1 MSTKNNDKVKRIVV
15 KSILLSVSMILSY
28 IDSMLPFTFMN
39 FGMKVGLSNIAIVTA
54 TILFGVKD
62 GFIIGLLKV
71 LILSVIFGNFLY
83 FVISILAFLISFF
96 SMSVVYY
103 LLNSFCEK
111 YKILIMSAIG
121 GMTHNIVQVIVVYI
135 YLKNNILLN
144 LIPSFS
150 VVGLLLGTMI
160 GIIVNFILKIIRN
173 YEIMR

>member
-1 MSTKNNDKVKRIVV
+1 
-15 KSILLSVSMILSY
+15 
-28 IDSMLPFTFMN
+28 MN
-39 FGMKVGLSNIAIVTA
+39 FGMKVGLSNIAIVMA

-121 GMTHNIVQVIVVYI
+121 GMTHNIVQVIVVFI